1 MRKRT
6 SIIWKISLEELKKI
20 VIKSN
25 SMASII
31 RHFGL
36 AIASG
41 NYKTLKKRLNESNID
56 YSHIKLGLDSNKNR
70 IFPRRSIPL
79 EEVMIKNSTYDR
91 KSLKARLLKNGML
104 KNECYNCGFPPFWD
118 GKKLVMV
125 LDHINGINN
134 DHSPENL
141 RLLCPNCNSQTI
153 TFAGRKLR
161 KKYHCK
167 KCGSPNNKH
176 SKSKLCM
183 KCAKNIQSKRKVK
196 DRPSRELLLKEVTET
211 NYCAVGRKYGVS
223 DNCIRK
229 WVR

>member
-25 SMASII
+25 SIAGII

-36 AIASG
+36 VIASG
-41 NYKTLKKRLNESNID
+41 NYKTLKKRLDENNID
-56 YSHIKLGLDSNKNR
+56 YSHIKLGLNSNKNR
-70 IFPRRSIPL
+70 IFPKRAIPL
-79 EEVMIKNSTYDR
+79 EEVMTKNSTYSR
-91 KSLKARLLKNGML
+91 GHLKTRLLKNGML
-104 KNECYNCGFPPFWD
+104 KNECYNCGLPPFWD

-141 RLLCPNCNSQTI
+141 RLLCPNCNSQQK

-161 KKYHCK
+161 KKYHCQ
-167 KCGSPNNKH
+167 KCGSPNNRY
-176 SKSKLCM
+176 SKSKLCR
-183 KCAKNIQSKRKVK
+183 KCSDIEQRKVK
-196 DRPSRELLLKEVTET
+196 NRPPKEQLLKEIEDT
-211 NYCAVGRKYGVS
+211 NYCTVGKKYGVS
-223 DNCIRK
+223 DNAIRK
-229 WVR
+229 WIR